1 MNDHICTLLSHAY
14 HMCQF
19 CVSRIT
25 LSDSDH
31 KQVKGGDNTME
42 VLQVN
47 NVFMWKIFLDHVLN
61 DCDC

>member
-1 MNDHICTLLSHAY
+1 
-14 HMCQF
+14 MCQF